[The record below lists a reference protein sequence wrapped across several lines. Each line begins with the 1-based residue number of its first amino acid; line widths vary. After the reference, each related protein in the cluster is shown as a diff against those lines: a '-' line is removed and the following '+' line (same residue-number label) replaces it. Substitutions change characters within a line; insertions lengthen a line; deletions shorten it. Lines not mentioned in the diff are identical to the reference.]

1 MGACLSYLPRSDVK
15 KSPTIYLTFI
25 ERKMNH
31 IEIESTIDTEIQ
43 HEMKHSQ
50 NINTAHVFHDII
62 DDKHKRYMNSYQ
74 ENTTVFWGIGIENE
88 SYLMLKK
95 PLYTSKDF
103 ATLSLKS
110 ERYSVN
116 YFNNFKSE
124 PLIDAIKKLYTC
136 KKLTYPNYINA
147 HTLDKTDIQLQHRT
161 TYQEIPQPNP
171 SFTESIHSVL
181 LRESSV
187 YKSMYDTSVVFDGD
201 SIEFITQKFYNTTV
215 SDCVKELVAI
225 KQSFLNE
232 VSPFFQKWGIGP
244 IEYPNHNYGLA
255 TFLSS
260 ANKHLAVCNNGT
272 YHMNLTLPT
281 LLQDGTIVDKPAFI
295 HRHLQLIK
303 CIQMVEPLIVACYGT
318 PDVFGLADQTNS
330 MNYSMGSLRVTLSR
344 YISLQTFD
352 TEQPVNGKLLLMK
365 KSDDPSRWY
374 NHMEDTPYQMN
385 REIGADINFN
395 KFKNHGIEIRFLD
408 WFPEEYLAGLMNFF
422 ILLAQHSLILGTVFL
437 DTLPYQNLIKN
448 CVTKGCAY
456 LLPIEESN
464 LILRDLRL
472 EPVDKEMSAFHLLMH
487 ISAVLYGKYHDGPI
501 VQQMSPHM
509 TNPVIVNYNWMSYQQ
524 LYRDVYGKPDLILR
538 AEENPLDTRTTIVP
552 DHVTALLPY
561 FNVLV
566 ESSPTRCFT
575 DENYRVKG
583 AVIVKKDS
591 WIASQDSYVIGLKG
605 TIHPLSKRQTHLHF
619 AHCFKEQPQYQ
630 VTLAKLSSAIFIDY
644 EYMIDREKKRV
655 VSFCTQSGKIGCYL
669 ALMTYYKRLQKKNK
683 KEITVIPEFNEEIYF
698 DMLERLSTYHRPK
711 VLLIG
716 YGLVGKSCKEVLDRL
731 EMNGTILT
739 SKDTLS
745 KEKIL
750 KHDIIIHATS
760 LTNVTYPPFLLPED
774 LQPSK
779 VIHKP
784 TDLYD
789 PVHLSVICD
798 ITCDVGNPRN
808 LLPIYDTYTTKESP
822 IAPLSYQPSI
832 DLIAIPNLPSLEP
845 ILSSTQ
851 FSSSLIPFLPELL
864 YFHHAYPIR
873 EKARVLY
880 HSYHKFRKLI
890 E

>member
-1 MGACLSYLPRSDVK
+1 MMNQS
-15 KSPTIYLTFI
+15 
-25 ERKMNH
+25 NH
-31 IEIESTIDTEIQ
+31 IEIESSVDTELQ
-43 HEMKHSQ
+43 HEMKHSK
-50 NINTAHVFHDII
+50 NVNTVHVFHDIV
-62 DDKHKRYMNSYQ
+62 DEKHERYMKSYH
-74 ENTTVFWGIGIENE
+74 ENTSLFWGIGIENE

-95 PLYTSKDF
+95 PLYNSKDF

-124 PLIDAIKKLYTC
+124 PLIDCIKKLYTC

-147 HTLDKTDIQLQHRT
+147 HTFDKTDKQQRHRT

-171 SFTESIHSVL
+171 AFTESIHSAL
-181 LRESSV
+181 LRESRL
-187 YKSMYDTSVVFDGD
+187 YKSMYDTSLVFDGD
-201 SIEFITQKFYNTTV
+201 SIEFITQRFCNTTV
-215 SDCVKELVAI
+215 SDCIKELVTI

-244 IEYPNHNYGLA
+244 IEYPHHNYGIT

-260 ANKHLAVCNNGT
+260 ANKHLALCNNGT
-272 YHMNLTLPT
+272 YHINLTLPT
-281 LLQDGTIVDKPAFI
+281 LLQNGTIVDKPAFV
-295 HRHLQLIK
+295 RQHLQLIK

-318 PDVFGLADQTNS
+318 PDVLALTDQTNS
-330 MNYSMGSLRVTLSR
+330 MKYSMGSLRVTLSR

-365 KSDDPSRWY
+365 KSNDPSRWY
-374 NHMEDTPYQMN
+374 NQLEDTPYQMN
-385 REIGADINFN
+385 QEIGADINFN

-422 ILLAQHSLILGTVFL
+422 VLLAQHSLCLPSVSL
-437 DTLPYQNLIKN
+437 DIIPYQNLIKN

-456 LLPIEESN
+456 LLPVEESN
-464 LILRDLRL
+464 LILHDLHL
-472 EPVDKEMSAFHLLMH
+472 EPVDKEMSAFYLLLH
-487 ISAVLYGKYHDGPI
+487 ISAVLYGKYHNGPI
-501 VQQMSPHM
+501 VQQMSPRM
-509 TNPVIVNYNWMSYQQ
+509 TNPVIVNYNWMAYQQ

-538 AEENPLDTRTTIVP
+538 AEENPLDARTTIIP
-552 DHVTALLPY
+552 DHVKALLPY
-561 FNVLV
+561 FTVLV

-575 DENYRVKG
+575 DEDYRLKG

-619 AHCFKEQPQYQ
+619 AHCFKGQPKYQ
-630 VTLAKLSSAIFIDY
+630 ITLGKLSSSVFIDY
-644 EYMIDREKKRV
+644 EYMLDKEKKRA
-655 VSFCTQSGKIGCYL
+655 VSFCKQSGKIGCYL
-669 ALMTYYKRLQKKNK
+669 ALMTYYKRLQKKDK
-683 KEITVIPEFNEEIYF
+683 KAITVIPEFNETIYSE
-698 DMLERLSTYHRPK
+698 MLERLSAYHRPK

-716 YGLVGKSCKEVLDRL
+716 YGVVGKSCKEVLDRF
-731 EMNGTILT
+731 EMNCTILT

-745 KEKIL
+745 KEKML
-750 KHDIIIHATS
+750 KHDILIHATS
-760 LTNVTYPPFLLPED
+760 LSPVTYPPFLLPAD

-784 TDLYD
+784 ADLYD

-798 ITCDVGNPRN
+798 ISCDVGNPHN
-808 LLPIYDTYTTKESP
+808 LLPIYDTYTTKEQP

-851 FSSSLIPFLPELL
+851 FSSTLLPFLPELL
-864 YFHHAYPIR
+864 YFHHAHPIR
-873 EKARVLY
+873 EKAGILF
-880 HSYHKFRKLI
+880 HSYQKFRRMI